1 MQWRRWSADG
11 AALGTV
17 VRGVAQ
23 PASVLA
29 FDPSVK
35 HHAPAFPVGQAD
47 RICFVLISADA
58 GPNAGDYANTLAG
71 HQSEV
76 RLIRP
81 VAPPEIDSLVW
92 LRAERRFRVVW
103 RGFPRARA
111 TLEPAANLMPPGCA
125 PRPFVYFPSLTTW
138 CGQAGLHSCD
148 AARADGG
155 WSARPARRRGRP
167 QHEGPAQAAHAAEG
181 EEEVVALSKFVCARH
196 ACGAAGRRP
205 PCSARSAQ
213 LSKPCIRYL
222 RHSYFESLHASLFI
236 IHFPH

>member
-1 MQWRRWSADG
+1 M
-11 AALGTV
+11 
-17 VRGVAQ
+17 
-23 PASVLA
+23 
-29 FDPSVK
+29 
-35 HHAPAFPVGQAD
+35 GQAD
-47 RICFVLISADA
+47 RFCFVLISADA

-92 LRAERRFRVVW
+92 LSAERRFRVVW

-111 TLEPAANLMPPGCA
+111 TLEPAENLMPSGCA
-125 PRPFVYFPSLTTW
+125 PRPRLFSIADHVVRTGGASLLR
-138 CGQAGLHSCD
+138 CG
-148 AARADGG
+148 
-155 WSARPARRRGRP
+155 ARRWRLVSPAGTATRP

-213 LSKPCIRYL
+213 LPKPCKQV
-222 RHSYFESLHASLFI
+222 
-236 IHFPH
+236 P

>member
-1 MQWRRWSADG
+1 MHHMLSPHSLRK
-11 AALGTV
+11 TC
-17 VRGVAQ
+17 
-23 PASVLA
+23 
-29 FDPSVK
+29 K

-47 RICFVLISADA
+47 RFCLVLISAAA
-58 GPNAGDYANTLAG
+58 GQNAGDYANTLAG

-111 TLEPAANLMPPGCA
+111 TLEPAENLMPSGCA
-125 PRPFVYFPSLTTW
+125 PRPFAYFPSLTTW

-181 EEEVVALSKFVCARH
+181 EEEVGALSKFMCARH

-213 LSKPCIRYL
+213 LPKPCTYLVPTEVGTRTRY
-222 RHSYFESLHASLFI
+222 E
-236 IHFPH
+236 

>member
-1 MQWRRWSADG
+1 M
-11 AALGTV
+11 
-17 VRGVAQ
+17 RGVAQ

-111 TLEPAANLMPPGCA
+111 TLEPAENLMPSGCA
-125 PRPFVYFPSLTTW
+125 PRPFAYFPSLTTW

-155 WSARPARRRGRP
+155 WSARPARRRGRRNT
-167 QHEGPAQAAHAAEG
+167 
-181 EEEVVALSKFVCARH
+181 K
-196 ACGAAGRRP
+196 GRRK
-205 PCSARSAQ
+205 R
-213 LSKPCIRYL
+213 LTRRKGKRK
-222 RHSYFESLHASLFI
+222 
-236 IHFPH
+236 

>member
-1 MQWRRWSADG
+1 M
-11 AALGTV
+11 
-17 VRGVAQ
+17 RGVAQ

-47 RICFVLISADA
+47 RFCVVLISADA

-111 TLEPAANLMPPGCA
+111 TLEPAEHLMPPGCA
-125 PRPFVYFPSLTTW
+125 PRPFVSFPSLTTW

-155 WSARPARRRGRP
+155 WSARPARRRGRRNT
-167 QHEGPAQAAHAAEG
+167 
-181 EEEVVALSKFVCARH
+181 K
-196 ACGAAGRRP
+196 GRRK
-205 PCSARSAQ
+205 R
-213 LSKPCIRYL
+213 LTRRKGKRK
-222 RHSYFESLHASLFI
+222 
-236 IHFPH
+236 

>member
-1 MQWRRWSADG
+1 M
-11 AALGTV
+11 
-17 VRGVAQ
+17 RGVAQ
-23 PASVLA
+23 PASMLA

-47 RICFVLISADA
+47 RFCLVLISADA

-111 TLEPAANLMPPGCA
+111 TLEPAENLMPSGCA
-125 PRPFVYFPSLTTW
+125 PRPFAYFPSLTTW

-148 AARADGG
+148 VARADGG
-155 WSARPARRRGRP
+155 WSARPARRRGRRNT
-167 QHEGPAQAAHAAEG
+167 
-181 EEEVVALSKFVCARH
+181 K
-196 ACGAAGRRP
+196 GRRK
-205 PCSARSAQ
+205 R
-213 LSKPCIRYL
+213 LTRRKGKRK
-222 RHSYFESLHASLFI
+222 
-236 IHFPH
+236 

>member
-1 MQWRRWSADG
+1 MTCTHMSIFVFFSLSARSAADKRRS
-11 AALGTV
+11 
-17 VRGVAQ
+17 
-23 PASVLA
+23 
-29 FDPSVK
+29 
-35 HHAPAFPVGQAD
+35 
-47 RICFVLISADA
+47 
-58 GPNAGDYANTLAG
+58 
-71 HQSEV
+71 
-76 RLIRP
+76 
-81 VAPPEIDSLVW
+81 PEIDSLVW

-125 PRPFVYFPSLTTW
+125 PRPFVSFPSLTTW

-148 AARADGG
+148 VARADGG

-181 EEEVVALSKFVCARH
+181 EEEVVALSKFMCARH

-213 LSKPCIRYL
+213 LPKPCTAVPCTTPHAFANFARTC
-222 RHSYFESLHASLFI
+222 RHVDLSDMRSGLLSSVLKL
-236 IHFPH
+236 

>member
-1 MQWRRWSADG
+1 MYKTAAWKSSSDHRSQNGPDLLVG
-11 AALGTV
+11 ASTH
-17 VRGVAQ
+17 
-23 PASVLA
+23 
-29 FDPSVK
+29 PSSM
-35 HHAPAFPVGQAD
+35 P
-47 RICFVLISADA
+47 
-58 GPNAGDYANTLAG
+58 YA
-71 HQSEV
+71 EV
-76 RLIRP
+76 EKVIQIL
-81 VAPPEIDSLVW
+81 LW

-111 TLEPAANLMPPGCA
+111 TLEPAENLMPPGCA
-125 PRPFVYFPSLTTW
+125 PRPFAYFASLTTW

-181 EEEVVALSKFVCARH
+181 EEEVVALSKFMCARH

-213 LSKPCIRYL
+213 LPKPCTMYSAGTI
-222 RHSYFESLHASLFI
+222 
-236 IHFPH
+236 